1 MLKMPTYNK
10 NTHTKGKKKNY
21 QTASLPLL
29 FYPQT
34 LQCPNTK
41 QVSQRKNKQT
51 HTNKQTKKE
60 RKKLKKKKSLAAA
73 QQSATTSDP
82 QHRREGLLVGKQFGQ
97 EQRPPRSAQSQRRY
111 AQQRQ

>member
-10 NTHTKGKKKNY
+10 NTHTKGKKKIIRQQVCPFYSILKHCNA
-21 QTASLPLL
+21 QTQSRSHKGK
-29 FYPQT
+29 T
-34 LQCPNTK
+34 
-41 QVSQRKNKQT
+41 NKHTQ
-51 HTNKQTKKE
+51 TNKQKKRE
-60 RKKLKKKKSLAAA
+60 RSLKKKSLAAA